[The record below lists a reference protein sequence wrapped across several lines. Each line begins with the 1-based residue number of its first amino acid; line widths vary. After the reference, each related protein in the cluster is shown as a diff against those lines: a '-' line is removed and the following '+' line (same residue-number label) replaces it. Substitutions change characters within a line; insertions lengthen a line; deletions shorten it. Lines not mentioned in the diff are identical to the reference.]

1 MEEQKIDMPP
11 LPQEE
16 IATDQ
21 EQQQQPEPQQATPVA
36 QEKHQEESSQAKNF
50 RQLREKA
57 ERAERERLELLHRLE
72 EYQKQARP
80 QQSEAEEDLSISLG
94 SDDFAEGKHLSK
106 LVKTVKKLEAKVAQ
120 YEQKSSQMAAQA
132 LLKAQYPD
140 FEQVVNSNAIEML
153 KNEFPETAA
162 SLAANPDELSRAVA
176 AYKLIKRLGYTQDTM
191 PQYNLEK
198 ERIDANLAKPRAL
211 SSIAPQQ
218 ADSPLSRVNAFEK
231 GLTSELQ
238 QQLWKE
244 MQEAMGKS

>member
-1 MEEQKIDMPP
+1 MEEQKIEMPP

-21 EQQQQPEPQQATPVA
+21 EQQQPEPEQAPTVA
-36 QEKHQEESSQAKNF
+36 QAQPQEESPQAKNF

-57 ERAERERLELLHRLE
+57 ERTEREKLELIQKLQ

-94 SDDFAEGKHLSK
+94 NDEIAEGKHLSK

-120 YEQKSSQMAAQA
+120 YEQKSSQMAANA
-132 LLKAQYPD
+132 MLKAQYPD
-140 FEQVVNSNAIEML
+140 FENVVNSNAIEML
-153 KNEFPETAA
+153 RNEFPEMAA
-162 SLAANPDELSRAVA
+162 SLVANPDELSRAVA
-176 AYKLIKRLGYTQDTM
+176 AYKLIKRLGYTQDQM
-191 PQYNLEK
+191 PQYDIQK

-218 ADSPLSRVNAFEK
+218 AESPLSRVNAFEN
-231 GLTSELQ
+231 GLTSDLQ
-238 QQLWKE
+238 KQLWKD
-244 MQEAMGKS
+244 MQEAMGNT

>member
-1 MEEQKIDMPP
+1 MEDQKIEMPP

-16 IATDQ
+16 PITDQ
-21 EQQQQPEPQQATPVA
+21 VEQQQPDPVA
-36 QEKHQEESSQAKNF
+36 APEVAQAKAQEESSVAKNF

-57 ERAERERLELLHRLE
+57 ERTERERLELMRRLE
-72 EYQKQARP
+72 AYEQQKRP
-80 QQSEAEEDLSISLG
+80 QPEIEEDLSISLG
-94 SDDFAEGKHLSK
+94 SDEIAEGKHLSK

-120 YEQKSSQMAAQA
+120 YEQKSSQQVAQA

-153 KNEFPETAA
+153 RNEFPETAA
-162 SLAANPDELSRAVA
+162 SLASNPDELSRAVA
-176 AYKLIKRLGYTQDTM
+176 AYKLIKRLGYSQEQSMNYD
-191 PQYNLEK
+191 PNK
-198 ERIDANLAKPRAL
+198 ERIDANLSKPRAL
-211 SSIAPQQ
+211 ASIAPQQ

-231 GLTSELQ
+231 GLTQDLQ